1 VQRLLTSVLVALFV
15 TAMAYSTELL
25 YDQPAGL
32 AGGGV
37 ASQNAPNSFGDQYT
51 AFDNFSLLTGA
62 SITGVQWQGSYSS
75 MPISLI
81 TQFQILFLADN
92 GGLPGGVL
100 RAYDIPGNAGETF
113 VGTSVGFFEYSYT
126 LNLPTAFG
134 ANANTQ
140 YWLSIQPTVDFPP
153 QWFWREG
160 TGGDGQS
167 AQINLPAS
175 PNPSLI
181 AEDNAFSLTGTTV
194 PEPSALQLLSI
205 SLLVIG
211 FSSWRRARRT

>member
-1 VQRLLTSVLVALFV
+1 MNRLVTGVLTASFV
-15 TAMAYSTELL
+15 TGMAYSTELL

-37 ASQNAPNSFGDQYT
+37 ASQNAPNAFGNQYT

-81 TQFQILFLADN
+81 TQFQIMFLADN

-100 RAYDIPGNAGETF
+100 QTYDIPGNAGETF
-113 VGTSVGFFEYSYT
+113 VGTSVGFFEYSYAA
-126 LNLPTAFG
+126 NLPAAFG

-167 AQINLPAS
+167 AQINLAVS
-175 PNPSLI
+175 SNPSLI

-194 PEPSALQLLSI
+194 PEPSALELLSI
-205 SLLVIG
+205 ALLVIG
-211 FSSWRRARRT
+211 FSFWRRTRRA